1 MAEREKTMQK
11 FKFDA
16 APGND
21 DDLLEELGGLEDD
34 DEEEVELPQE
44 TKEEDT
50 VYFNDSVKREL
61 EAYRQM

>member
-11 FKFDA
+11 FKFEA

-34 DEEEVELPQE
+34 EEEENVEQPE
-44 TKEEDT
+44 NKED
-50 VYFNDSVKREL
+50 
-61 EAYRQM
+61 